1 MKYPNGITKLSSN
14 SISYGNRG
22 MNFEAE
28 INITNEYY
36 LIENTA
42 IIYKKPT
49 PITINK
55 VDFPSR
61 KDAVITEAH
70 FKIPSTTDYNGIYKG
85 KYIDFEAKE
94 TKLKYFPIANIHQ
107 HQITH
112 LKKIYEHGGIGFIL
126 VNFVLYDKIFLLPI
140 EQFLFFIENETRKSI
155 PVDYFE
161 KRGYLIKPKYQPR
174 IDYLAIVDKLYFKG
188 EDVWKNFLK
197 NVII

>member
-85 KYIDFEAKE
+85 KYIDF
-94 TKLKYFPIANIHQ
+94 
-107 HQITH
+107 
-112 LKKIYEHGGIGFIL
+112 
-126 VNFVLYDKIFLLPI
+126 
-140 EQFLFFIENETRKSI
+140 
-155 PVDYFE
+155 
-161 KRGYLIKPKYQPR
+161 
-174 IDYLAIVDKLYFKG
+174 
-188 EDVWKNFLK
+188 
-197 NVII
+197 

>member
-94 TKLKYFPIANIHQ
+94 TKLK
-107 HQITH
+107 
-112 LKKIYEHGGIGFIL
+112 IYEHGGIGFIL

-188 EDVWKNFLK
+188 EDV
-197 NVII
+197 